1 MEVREPSSDLQQ
13 KSLETD
19 SRTFVP
25 HCSKCGMCR
34 SHKFFNK
41 LAPLH
46 SQMFRELRRQLTTL
60 YGDGPGKE
68 VLVAGDA
75 LIRVSWRFGGRASS
89 SSASSE
95 DPLPDWRFWGQQVF
109 LNRILSGL
117 VFHDF
122 FSVVILLQWR
132 RANLFITGCNA
143 VLFEAKAIL
152 KPHLGILIECH
163 REDSAPN
170 CLRVPETFRIQ
181 STRCVLAELLEK
193 SHNGDPCVWLEII
206 EYESCPRQV
215 WAYAG
220 SAWLMLSV
228 NYIVWLLTVLR
239 RLCPSIE

>member
-95 DPLPDWRFWGQQVF
+95 DPLPDTDDFEGSRFFLIVSCPALFSWFFQCRHLAAMASGQ
-109 LNRILSGL
+109 L
-117 VFHDF
+117 VYYW
-122 FSVVILLQWR
+122 LQCCPVR
-132 RANLFITGCNA
+132 G
-143 VLFEAKAIL
+143 KG
-152 KPHLGILIECH
+152 HLET
-163 REDSAPN
+163 APGN
-170 CLRVPETFRIQ
+170 SDRVPQGRFGSKL
-181 STRCVLAELLEK
+181 STCSRDV
-193 SHNGDPCVWLEII
+193 
-206 EYESCPRQV
+206 
-215 WAYAG
+215 
-220 SAWLMLSV
+220 
-228 NYIVWLLTVLR
+228 
-239 RLCPSIE
+239 

>member
-1 MEVREPSSDLQQ
+1 MCGAICCCRQYGHNRTSAQKNFRDLMEVREPSSDLQQ

-95 DPLPDWRFWGQQVF
+95 DPLPDTDDFEGSRFFLIVSCPAVF
-109 LNRILSGL
+109 FLI
-117 VFHDF
+117 
-122 FSVVILLQWR
+122 FSVSSSCCNGVGPTCLLLV
-132 RANLFITGCNA
+132 A
-143 VLFEAKAIL
+143 
-152 KPHLGILIECH
+152 
-163 REDSAPN
+163 
-170 CLRVPETFRIQ
+170 
-181 STRCVLAELLEK
+181 
-193 SHNGDPCVWLEII
+193 
-206 EYESCPRQV
+206 
-215 WAYAG
+215 
-220 SAWLMLSV
+220 MLSCS
-228 NYIVWLLTVLR
+228 R
-239 RLCPSIE
+239 QRPS